1 MDFRYVSVVWPDA
14 SSYAVY
20 RTADW
25 QVIDS
30 GSARHFAWDTCKE
43 RFALIESYPVPRP
56 LPPPK
61 GGSSRKAKEAA
72 AAAAQAQAV
81 AAAAAAAAT
90 VQIRIIFDDGSVNLL
105 TKSIDK
111 RSEPVSCTT
120 VPLIF
125 GLHVYL
131 AFFL

>member
-1 MDFRYVSVVWPDA
+1 MRTYAVDFRYVSVVWPDA

-30 GSARHFAWDTCKE
+30 GSARHFVWDTCKE

-111 RSEPVSCTT
+111 RSEPVSFTT
-120 VPLIF
+120 SHIWPACIF
-125 GLHVYL
+125 R
-131 AFFL
+131 

>member
-1 MDFRYVSVVWPDA
+1 M
-14 SSYAVY
+14 
-20 RTADW
+20 
-25 QVIDS
+25 IDS

-43 RFALIESYPVPRP
+43 RFALIESFPVPRP
-56 LPPPK
+56 PPPPK

-111 RSEPVSCTT
+111 RAEPVS
-120 VPLIF
+120 L
-125 GLHVYL
+125 
-131 AFFL
+131 